1 MDNYVTEY
9 NPTWIAMVFYALM
22 LAITIAKGP
31 RRKAN
36 VRPSF
41 GVNYV
46 HQTLLPRMTH
56 KTISSGPANILL
68 WLKPGRTLIN
78 SLVPFLWSLA
88 STGEYCLFCFN
99 SWPSKMGIEFFPLA
113 TGILSGLHNWTLWS
127 DPMTQ
132 WASAKRKSHRFEQAL
147 CYQDWRHLGG
157 QTASALVSTC
167 PDLSSTAYSNDDV
180 VSPAYP
186 LRYHLQSSMP
196 SGSAMSLVSLRP
208 GRHSPIPL
216 TYSYRLQEIHVPEKG
231 GSLHGLTSGSSYPLL
246 KDPTDSSL
254 ANGSPVGE
262 WA

>member
-78 SLVPFLWSLA
+78 SLVPFL
-88 STGEYCLFCFN
+88 
-99 SWPSKMGIEFFPLA
+99 
-113 TGILSGLHNWTLWS
+113 
-127 DPMTQ
+127 
-132 WASAKRKSHRFEQAL
+132 
-147 CYQDWRHLGG
+147 
-157 QTASALVSTC
+157 
-167 PDLSSTAYSNDDV
+167 
-180 VSPAYP
+180 
-186 LRYHLQSSMP
+186 
-196 SGSAMSLVSLRP
+196 
-208 GRHSPIPL
+208 
-216 TYSYRLQEIHVPEKG
+216 
-231 GSLHGLTSGSSYPLL
+231 
-246 KDPTDSSL
+246 
-254 ANGSPVGE
+254 
-262 WA
+262 